1 MPAQSRLLSQRF
13 ADARDVRRA
22 EWQRLIALTPYLRA
36 HTPRVALAMAFL
48 MAAKGASVLLPI
60 ALKHIVDGLDRS
72 EHSAAL
78 VLPLGLLLA
87 YGALRLASTLFGQIR
102 DLVFGRVTERT
113 MHQVALAV
121 FSHLHRLDLEFHL
134 SRRTGGLSRDIE
146 RGLGGIRF
154 LLRFMLFN
162 ILPTAFEIGLV
173 AAILF
178 YYYSIWFTLIV
189 LVSVVA
195 YVAVTAALTEWRTR
209 HVRESNR
216 LDTAAN
222 TRAVDTLLN
231 YETVKYF
238 GNETFEADRYDA
250 ELGRWADAM
259 ARARRSL
266 GVLNTLQALVIALAV
281 TAMMILAGRRVVAG
295 SMTLGDLTM
304 VNAYMLQLFLPL
316 SALGFVYRELKK
328 AMADTARMFALTDI
342 EPQITEATDARSLR
356 TNQPEIVFD
365 NVRFGYSSEREIL
378 RGVDLVARP
387 GAKVA
392 VVGHSG
398 AGKSTLARLLF
409 RFYDVD
415 GRRDPYRRYRHPR
428 TDAREPAR
436 RDRRRTAGHGAVQR
450 HHRIQHCLRRAG
462 SRRQTR
468 DRARRAHGP
477 SRRFHRAA
485 AGRHGHAGRRAWPQA
500 LRRRETTHRHR
511 PGHSQ
516 EPGDPR
522 LRRSHVIARQ
532 RGRARD
538 HQRAGRTRRRPHH
551 AGDRPS
557 AVHRGRRRPD
567 RGARRRPRGR
577 TGSSCRTAGRRRALC
592 AHVAAATA
600 RRARGES
607 DQDAAVSAADR

>member
-1 MPAQSRLLSQRF
+1 M
-13 ADARDVRRA
+13 
-22 EWQRLIALTPYLRA
+22 
-36 HTPRVALAMAFL
+36 MFL

-60 ALKHIVDGLDRS
+60 ALKHIVDSLDRS
-72 EHSAAL
+72 EHSAAI

-195 YVAVTAALTEWRTR
+195 YVAITAALTEWRTR

-216 LDTAAN
+216 RDTAAN
-222 TRAVDTLLN
+222 TRAVDALLN

-250 ELGRWADAM
+250 ELGHWADAM
-259 ARARRSL
+259 GRARRSL
-266 GVLNTLQALVIALAV
+266 GLLNTLQALVIALAV
-281 TAMMILAGRRVVAG
+281 TAVMILASRRVVAG
-295 SMTLGDLTM
+295 SMSLGDLTM

-342 EPQITEATDARSLR
+342 EPRIAESTDATALSAS
-356 TNQPEIVFD
+356 QPEIVFD
-365 NVRFGYSSEREIL
+365 NVRFGYSREREIL
-378 RGVDLVARP
+378 CGVDLVARP
-387 GAKVA
+387 GRKIA

-415 GRRDPYRRYRHPR
+415 GGAIRIDGTDIRDL
-428 TDAREPAR
+428 TLES
-436 RDRRRTAGHGAVQR
+436 
-450 HHRIQHCLRRAG
+450 L
-462 SRRQTR
+462 
-468 DRARRAHGP
+468 
-477 SRRFHRAA
+477 RAA
-485 AGRHGHAGRRAWPQA
+485 IGVVPQDTVLFNDTVEYNIAYGAPEAATPGAIERAARMAHLDGFIARLPQGMNTLVGERGLKLSGGEKQRIAIARAILKNPAILVFDEATSSLDSEAERAITHALAELAADHTTLVIAHRLSTVIDADRIVVLDAGRVVEQGRHADLLAAGGLYARMWQ
-500 LRRRETTHRHR
+500 LQQQDD
-511 PGHSQ
+511 HSDTRTQ
-516 EPGDPR
+516 KAEFSPR
-522 LRRSHVIARQ
+522 VR
-532 RGRARD
+532 
-538 HQRAGRTRRRPHH
+538 
-551 AGDRPS
+551 
-557 AVHRGRRRPD
+557 
-567 RGARRRPRGR
+567 
-577 TGSSCRTAGRRRALC
+577 
-592 AHVAAATA
+592 
-600 RRARGES
+600 
-607 DQDAAVSAADR
+607 